1 LSEPFAPVALVF
13 DMDGLLLDTE
23 RIALEVFETVC
34 RAHGFDVDRNVY
46 FRCIGSTEAATRE
59 ILTEALGSAF
69 PYDAISRDWF
79 ARYRA
84 RVSSEPVAVKAG
96 AVELLE
102 QGGRLGLP
110 VAVATSTRTQL
121 ARHKLDLAGLAGY
134 FDIVIGGDA
143 VSRGKPDPEPYLAA
157 GRALGCPPGDCW
169 AIEDSDNGV
178 RSAHAAGM
186 FVVQVPDL
194 VPPSP
199 SLRSLGHTVVD
210 DLHAV
215 AALLGKVSVQL

>member
-1 LSEPFAPVALVF
+1 
-13 DMDGLLLDTE
+13 MDGLLLDTE

-34 RAHGFDVDRNVY
+34 RAHGFDVDRDVY
-46 FRCIGSTEAATRE
+46 LRCIGSTETATRE
-59 ILTEALGSAF
+59 IFRAALGSAF

-79 ARYRA
+79 AGYQA
-84 RVSSEPVAVKAG
+84 RVSSRPVPVKAG

-102 QGGRLGLP
+102 QSGRLGLP
-110 VAVATSTRTQL
+110 VALATSTRTQL
-121 ARHKLDLAGLAGY
+121 ARHKLELAGLADY

-143 VSRGKPDPEPYLAA
+143 VSRGKPDPEPYLTAS
-157 GRALGCPPGDCW
+157 RALGHVPTACW

-194 VPPSP
+194 VPASA

-215 AALLGKVSVQL
+215 AALLDKVSARARG